1 MRRVWAAVLA
11 AASGALIAIAA
22 PAPATTAGLSVN
34 STGSSVMTLHL
45 AQPLTITDAG
55 LPVTFGAVPS
65 WGAVVLARQARGSA
79 VPQLPYY
86 AGVGAVSDGR
96 RAALVPFGGATTLPA
111 GTYALYV
118 LSPVGYRLSVKLALP
133 GVPRSALAVWSRR
146 EVKVAATLDRQLASV
161 AGLSDRVP
169 VTMRPGGALVVL
181 GAAIGAPVGHDL
193 AACVV
198 EGALPAGAEAKCGT
212 KAMTSYREAMDVGY
226 GDGRIALA
234 IPAVPS
240 GSFTTVIRAEG
251 TGLGPGLAFGTL
263 QWAWTAPRR
272 TAVA

>member
-11 AASGALIAIAA
+11 AARSALVAIAA
-22 PAPATTAGLSVN
+22 PAPASTGVLTVS
-34 STGSSVMTLHL
+34 STGSSVMTLYL
-45 AQPLTITDAG
+45 AKPITITDAG

-65 WGAVVLARQARGSA
+65 WGAVVLARQSPGSA
-79 VPQLPYY
+79 VPRLPDY

-111 GTYALYV
+111 GAYALYV
-118 LSPVGYRLSVKLALP
+118 LSPAGYRLSVKLALP
-133 GVPRSALAVWSRR
+133 GVPRSALATWSRR
-146 EVKVAATLDRQLASV
+146 EVKVVATLDRQLASV
-161 AGLSDRVP
+161 AGISDRIP
-169 VTMRPGGALVVL
+169 VTMRAGGAVVVL
-181 GAAIGAPVGHDL
+181 GAAIGTPVGHDL

-198 EGALPAGAEAKCGT
+198 EGALPTGAEAKCGT

-234 IPAVPS
+234 IPALPR

-251 TGLGPGLAFGTL
+251 TGLGPGIAFGTL
-263 QWAWTAPRR
+263 QWAWTATRR